1 MSTPQRN
8 VEAYRILGDI
18 LTTLRAA
25 LRAGLESEF
34 GPRWFA
40 EALPGAIFSRLVERK
55 EKEKAVNVFDGSYF
69 TILEYADFDDLK
81 EICLAQPAVAS
92 FLKAFGGNPQI
103 CQARFLELQG
113 LHEKL
118 AGLRNVNEAEL
129 SFLQHLVRRLHQ
141 IVDPS
146 THPEPDRSTWAERPN
161 GGNGQPHATPTGPAP
176 APEAAHPPA
185 TAPQPP
191 PPSAPV
197 APPRP
202 EVAKATPQPA
212 PPAPAPPRPADPP
225 PPGAAPAT
233 LADVEKALQDG
244 DDKAILVALLAEV
257 RRLSEH
263 MTDSQGPATPP
274 VWDRVSE
281 SPWYARRY
289 ASLGMRPVSD
299 FYNLYL
305 ALRERIGDGAGNQE
319 LQSFLQAHAYQ
330 QVVMAVGVFFQQ
342 NKVF

>member
-1 MSTPQRN
+1 MSTFERN
-8 VEAYRILGDI
+8 VEAYRTLGEI

-40 EALPGAIFSRLVERK
+40 EALPGGIFTRLVERK

-69 TILEYADFDDLK
+69 TLLEYADFDDLK
-81 EICLAQPAVAS
+81 EICLAHPAIAS

-103 CQARFLELQG
+103 CQARFMELQG

-141 IVDPS
+141 TVDPS
-146 THPEPDRSTWAERPN
+146 THPEPDRSTWTERPN
-161 GGNGQPHATPTGPAP
+161 GDNGRAHATSNGSPPAAEPAP
-176 APEAAHPPA
+176 APVA
-185 TAPQPP
+185 APQPP
-191 PPSAPV
+191 PAP
-197 APPRP
+197 APIAAPRP
-202 EVAKATPQPA
+202 EATRPVPEPT
-212 PPAPAPPRPADPP
+212 PPAPAPPRPTEPAS
-225 PPGAAPAT
+225 GAAAPAT
-233 LADVEKALQDG
+233 LSDVEKALQDS
-244 DDKAILVALLAEV
+244 DDKTILVALFTEV

-281 SPWYARRY
+281 SSWYARRY

-305 ALRERIGDGAGNQE
+305 ALRERINDGAGNQE

-342 NKVF
+342 NRVF

>member
-1 MSTPQRN
+1 MSTPQGN
-8 VEAYRILGDI
+8 VEAYRLLGDI
-18 LTTLRAA
+18 LTALRAA
-25 LRAGLESEF
+25 LRVGLEREY

-40 EALPGAIFSRLVERK
+40 EALPPPLLTRLVERK
-55 EKEKAVNVFDGSYF
+55 EREKAVSVFDGSYF
-69 TILEYADFDDLK
+69 TLLEYTDFVDLR
-81 EICLAQPAVAS
+81 EICVAHPAVAT

-118 AGLRNVNEAEL
+118 AGLRDVNDAEL
-129 SFLQHLVRRLHQ
+129 SFLQHLARRLHQ
-141 IVDPS
+141 VLDPS
-146 THPEPDRSTWAERPN
+146 AQAEPDRTVWATRPAHGGER
-161 GGNGQPHATPTGPAP
+161 QPPAEAPRAAAP
-176 APEAAHPPA
+176 APVPVPAAA
-185 TAPQPP
+185 PP
-191 PPSAPV
+191 PPVAAPR
-197 APPRP
+197 AEP
-202 EVAKATPQPA
+202 PQPA
-212 PPAPAPPRPADPP
+212 PPAPVARSGDHGPRESRAEAARPA
-225 PPGAAPAT
+225 AAT
-233 LADVEKALQDG
+233 DLERALEDG
-244 DDKAILVALLAEV
+244 DDKAVLAALFAEV

-263 MTDSQGPATPP
+263 MLDSQGPATPP

-289 ASLGMRPVSD
+289 SSLGMRPVSD

-305 ALRERIGDGAGNQE
+305 ALRERIAEGAGNQV